1 MKEFEVRKRLWAECT
16 ADAVKLWLYVR
27 SQNRNK
33 FVFRTD
39 VMTAALRIGIRQLG
53 RAKRELIARGYLES
67 YRYAGQGRT
76 QGCVFRL
83 PGVDAEGAP
92 EWFGSILGGSIPGG
106 SILRGS
112 ILIGSPLIGINKNR
126 GKVQPPGSPPCGRG
140 DPGEVKSK
148 TREDVFGDFPAE
160 PGAPP
165 EGGARPAEAVP
176 AENGGESP
184 QAPADGPGLDE
195 LLVILETR
203 PPKAKPPEPG
213 GPPSREPPPAEVVS
227 LRGSEGGG

>member
-1 MKEFEVRKRLWAECT
+1 MKEYEVRKRLWAECT

-33 FVFRTD
+33 FVFRMD
-39 VMTAALRIGIRQLG
+39 AMTEQLRMGVCRLG
-53 RAKRELIARGYLES
+53 NAKRELVARGFLKS
-67 YRYAGQGRT
+67 FRYAGKGRV

-83 PGVDAEGAP
+83 PGIDAEAVP
-92 EWFGSILGGSIPGG
+92 DLGSVENRSIQNR
-106 SILRGS
+106 SIQNRSIYFRGS
-112 ILIGSPLIGINKNR
+112 LIGVNSNR

-176 AENGGESP
+176 AGNGGESP